1 MWEKMTM
8 NETNVTRIMQLIIEA
23 SSKTDE
29 PSALDLAEYLSENG
43 VIAAPVKIGQTVY
56 AGLSSIFSG
65 EEDEVIDWEAKGL
78 GIDEKGRYIAFD
90 SYGEH
95 YTVGEESCRL
105 TIKEAEED
113 LRRFKETA
121 NEECRTGG

>member
-1 MWEKMTM
+1 MMNKTNTKRLEKILRERM
-8 NETNVTRIMQLIIEA
+8 EGLAVDEHDAKELAQHL
-23 SSKTDE
+23 TD
-29 PSALDLAEYLSENG
+29 NG

-65 EEDEVIDWEAKGL
+65 EKDEVVDWEVKGL
-78 GIDEKGRYIAFD
+78 GIDEKGRYIAFN

-113 LRRFKETA
+113 LRRFKETENA
-121 NEECRTGG
+121 EPEDKYE